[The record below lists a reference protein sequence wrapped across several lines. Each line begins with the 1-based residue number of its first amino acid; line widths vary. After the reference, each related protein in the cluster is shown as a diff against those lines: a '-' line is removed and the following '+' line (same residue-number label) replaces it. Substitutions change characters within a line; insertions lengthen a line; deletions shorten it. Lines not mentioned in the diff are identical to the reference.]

1 MQTSFSYPEQIG
13 GYRILKDLSKG
24 SYGNA
29 LLAKDQKDNEVV
41 IKLLRHDHAPGG
53 RERYENEVWALEKL
67 EHPNIPKLID
77 KGFYETYPYL
87 VMQKATGETLGK
99 IVSRNKKEG
108 GVMSQLDALTIID
121 GVLDS
126 LVYSHSKNILHRDIK
141 DENVIFD
148 RSTSAVWLIDFGF
161 CKGETPVEEN
171 DSFWNVGAAR
181 FSPPAKLNHPS
192 ESKENHD
199 VFAVGVLGYLL
210 LTNEYPWS
218 VSKREDRGH
227 LLDSMKKIIPE
238 PVHISNRFVNKK
250 VSEFIR
256 KLMIIDDDL
265 RPSASEAL
273 NEIRKI
279 KSEIENPISQPKNR
293 SNLKYSRVIRDP
305 LHGDIQMNE
314 FEWRIISTKEFQRL
328 RRMRQLGLSCLVY
341 PGAEHN
347 RFSHSIGTAHVAT
360 IILDRVAN
368 ITGIPFDKEEIMIVR
383 AYALL
388 HDVVHICFGH
398 TFEDELCIFKRHD
411 KNEERFQ
418 RLISSSSDIVRIL
431 KSYDFGEDLISYL
444 NPNSD
449 QNNWICELIESPIGA
464 DVIDYINRDSF
475 YCGLDHRVDSAI
487 FRRYMIGSKPDEPL
501 QRHHLLTRLYGEHGF
516 RLDAEFSLSSLLQER
531 YALFLKVY
539 THPAK
544 SAAGAMIGKSVFAAI
559 SEQTPKLNEPLI
571 EWMGDNELVAYL
583 KSHDNKMSAKL
594 AKAIENRKL
603 FKPAFKSGIIEKDH
617 NADYGNLQRRTERFQ
632 KKGLFDPKKR
642 DELENKI
649 AKKAKIEPTD
659 IILYCPP
666 LAPGLQTLHNYVEI
680 KPGKTYFRDEAHKAH
695 DMFFKLHLGLWNIY
709 AFVNPEL
716 NPDEKAKVGKIVSE
730 ELGMS
735 NEISDKYQLENH

>member
-1 MQTSFSYPEQIG
+1 MQTQFDYPEQIG
-13 GYRILKDLSKG
+13 KYRIVKHLSRG

-29 LLAKDQKDNEVV
+29 LLAKDQEDNEVV
-41 IKLLRHDHAPGG
+41 IKLLRPDHAPGG
-53 RERYENEVWALEKL
+53 RERYENEVWALENL
-67 EHPNIPKLID
+67 EYHNIPKLID
-77 KGFYETYPYL
+77 KGTYNNYPYI
-87 VMQKATGETLGK
+87 VMQKAIGETLGT
-99 IVSRNKKEG
+99 IVSRNKREG
-108 GVMSQLDALTIID
+108 GVVSQLDALTIID
-121 GVLDS
+121 GILDS
-126 LVYSHSKNILHRDIK
+126 LAYSHSKNILHRDIK

-148 RSTSAVWLIDFGF
+148 RSTSTVWLIDFGF
-161 CKGETPVEEN
+161 CKGDTPVKVN
-171 DSFWNVGAAR
+171 DSFWNVGAGR
-181 FSPPAKLNHPS
+181 FSPPSKLNHPS
-192 ESKENHD
+192 ESKQNHD

-218 VSKREDRGH
+218 VAKQEDRGH
-227 LLDSMKKIIPE
+227 LLSAMKTVIPE
-238 PVHISNRFVNKK
+238 PIHILNRFVNKK

-256 KLMIIDDDL
+256 KLMIIDDDF
-265 RPSASEAL
+265 RPSAYEAL

-279 KSEIENPISQPKNR
+279 KNEIENKKLAHKLK
-293 SNLKYSRVIRDP
+293 LKYSRVIRDP
-305 LHGDIQMNE
+305 LHGDIQMSE
-314 FEWRIISTKEFQRL
+314 FEWKIISTKEFQRL
-328 RRMRQLGLSCLVY
+328 RWMRQLGLSCLVY
-341 PGAEHN
+341 PGAEHS

-368 ITGIPFDKEEIMIVR
+368 ITGIPFDQEEIMIAR

-411 KNEERFQ
+411 KNEERFR
-418 RLISSSSDIVRIL
+418 RLISDSSDINKIL

-444 NPNSD
+444 NPSFD
-449 QNNWICELIESPIGA
+449 RNNWICELIESPIGA

-487 FRRYMIGSKPDEPL
+487 FRRYMIGSKPEEPL

-559 SEQTPKLNEPLI
+559 SEQEPKLDENLI
-571 EWMGDNELVAYL
+571 EWMGDNQLVTFL
-583 KSHDNKMSAKL
+583 KNHDNEISAKL
-594 AKAIENRKL
+594 AKFIEQRKL
-603 FKPAFKSGIIEKDH
+603 FKPTFKSGIAEKDDTISSH
-617 NADYGNLQRRTERFQ
+617 KIQIRTERL
-632 KKGLFDPKKR
+632 KEKGLFDPKKR
-642 DELENKI
+642 NELENSI
-649 AKKAKIEPTD
+649 AKDAKIEPTD

-666 LAPGLQTLHNYVEI
+666 NAPGLQTLNNYVET
-680 KPGKTYFRDEAHKAH
+680 KPGQTYFRDDAHKTH
-695 DMFFKLHLGLWNIY
+695 DMFFKLHVGLWNIY

-716 NPDEKAKVGKIVSE
+716 NPDKKTKVGKIVSE
-730 ELGMS
+730 ALGMS
-735 NEISDKYQLENH
+735 NVISDKYQLENY